1 MRLSLYANASMPLKY
16 WDQAFLTA
24 THLINLTPSKVIDY
38 DTPIHHLLGVQP
50 DYSNLRVF
58 GCACWPNLRPYNATK
73 LQFCSTRCVVLGC
86 SNLHKGYKCLDTP
99 TGHVYISRD
108 IIFDE
113 DVFPFAQLSS
123 TVGAKYSSEVLL
135 LPGQSSTWA
144 STEAPLDNSP
154 VISCLPNP
162 LVVTNQL
169 LP

>member
-1 MRLSLYANASMPLKY
+1 VPVGPTSVRIMPLNFNFVLPVVLSLATVTFIKAISAS
-16 WDQAFLTA
+16 
-24 THLINLTPSKVIDY
+24 THL
-38 DTPIHHLLGVQP
+38 
-50 DYSNLRVF
+50 RV
-58 GCACWPNLRPYNATK
+58 
-73 LQFCSTRCVVLGC
+73 
-86 SNLHKGYKCLDTP
+86 
-99 TGHVYISRD
+99 
-108 IIFDE
+108 IFDE

-162 LVVTNQL
+162 LFVTNQL